1 MAGENEFFR
10 PIREIEQ
17 RRVVSCSADDA
28 LVDIVALGFDA
39 GIRLA
44 ERLGTENHLHID
56 LDTGGSVV
64 VPPPPPAR
72 GGGAAP
78 A

>member
-28 LVDIVALGFDA
+28 LVDIVGRMREMS
-39 GIRLA
+39 I
-44 ERLGTENHLHID
+44 
-56 LDTGGSVV
+56 SCVV
-64 VPPPPPAR
+64 VVADLVR
-72 GGGAAP
+72 SGRQ
-78 A
+78 